1 MTFTATPFA
10 TRALSTLTSFWNGVN
25 GNIRC
30 RAEVF
35 ARVVLV
41 KLLKLFLRQL
51 VVVFIRQPRRIQH
64 IISHTSVSSSLR
76 CQNSTIGNCS
86 ASPAIQN
93 LCAKKFFYKLS
104 SSPLAKVTSLLLVN
118 IFIIYYGFF
127 FFSLFLLYHRK
138 PPNGNVSYPYQTGV
152 LHSTPLMKSQHVVV
166 ECRVHQTSQI

>member
-10 TRALSTLTSFWNGVN
+10 TRALGTLTGFWNDVS

-30 RAEVF
+30 CAEVF

-86 ASPAIQN
+86 VSPAIQN

-118 IFIIYYGFF
+118 IFIIIMD
-127 FFSLFLLYHRK
+127 FFSSLFFCCTTA
-138 PPNGNVSYPYQTGV
+138 N
-152 LHSTPLMKSQHVVV
+152 
-166 ECRVHQTSQI
+166 HQTVTFHIPIKPEYFILPH